1 MVTRWTMHQLL
12 LQSWDAVTPVQRG
25 APPCVVGRRCGVMHV
40 FNNSPLAPCVLA
52 HLPSRV
58 NVYAYARWPVNRSPA
73 CCYCMPFP
81 SGNQAAVWYPT
92 PRLLTTPA
100 TFFFSASFCFHHLLP
115 SSPFTPRLLSSHFL
129 LALMG
134 FFSPVTLLKFT
145 ISAVC
150 SSVCLCRL
158 NENPIIWVLFIYFVK
173 FVFLNEKEETFW

>member
-1 MVTRWTMHQLL
+1 MHQLL
-12 LQSWDAVTPVQRG
+12 LQSWDTVTPVQRG

-81 SGNQAAVWYPT
+81 SGNQATVWYLT

-129 LALMG
+129 LALVG
-134 FFSPVTLLKFT
+134 FFPLPLCLNSPSQQFAPVFAYVVSMKTPLYESYSFTLLNLSFWIKRK
-145 ISAVC
+145 
-150 SSVCLCRL
+150 RL
-158 NENPIIWVLFIYFVK
+158 FGKAAPF
-173 FVFLNEKEETFW
+173 